1 MTKVGH
7 AMEGGIPKSPR
18 PVRRIRPKGERQR
31 TGWFRGD
38 FRGPSR
44 ALRCPAD
51 GTLPTTNLEVT
62 MKMVKSLLL
71 GSAAGLV
78 AVAGAQAAD
87 LPVKAKPV
95 EYVKGCSIY
104 GAGVFYIPGTDNCI
118 KIGGW
123 GRGENAFQTN
133 NSDAMFHSG
142 ARGPEKPNP

>member
-1 MTKVGH
+1 
-7 AMEGGIPKSPR
+7 MEGGIPKSPR

-95 EYVKGCSIY
+95 EYVKICSIY
-104 GAGVFYIPGTDNCI
+104 GAGFFYIPGTDSCI

-123 GRGENAFQTN
+123 VRAEADFNAGASHTIATNGGLGRN
-133 NSDAMFHSG
+133 D
-142 ARGPEKPNP
+142 RI

>member
-1 MTKVGH
+1 
-7 AMEGGIPKSPR
+7 MEGGIPKSPR

-87 LPVKAKPV
+87 LPVKAKTV
-95 EYVKGCSIY
+95 EYVKIFSIY
-104 GAGVFYIPGTDNCI
+104 GAGVFYISGTESCI
-118 KIGGW
+118 KI
-123 GRGENAFQTN
+123 RGCGLRGIFFQT
-133 NSDAMFHSG
+133 
-142 ARGPEKPNP
+142 EKTELPFYL